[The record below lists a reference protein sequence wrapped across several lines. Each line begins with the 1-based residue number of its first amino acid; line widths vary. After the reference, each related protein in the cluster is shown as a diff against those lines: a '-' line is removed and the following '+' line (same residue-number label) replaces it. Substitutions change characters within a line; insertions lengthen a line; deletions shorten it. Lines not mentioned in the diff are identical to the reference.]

1 MGGEMEVKERRKKFT
16 TISGIEVKRFYR
28 PEDIGDVDYEIDLG
42 DPGSYPFT
50 RGIHETGYRGKIWT
64 MRMFAGYG
72 TPEETNRRF
81 KYLLAHGETGLST
94 AFDLPTLMGYDTDDP
109 RARGEFGKC
118 GVACSSLRDME
129 IIFDGIPIDEIS
141 TSFTINGPA
150 AVIWAMYLAV
160 AEKRGIPFTKLR
172 GTIQNDILKEFIAQ
186 NEFIY
191 PPEPSLK
198 LVVDT
203 FEFGSKYVPQWN
215 TISVSGYHIREAGAD
230 AVQELAFTLADGLTY
245 VEAGVERGLHVDE
258 FAPRISFFFG
268 CHNNFFEEIA
278 KFRAARKIWAREM
291 KERFGASPRS
301 QWMRFHTQTAGCTL
315 QAQQPEVNIIRVAI
329 QALAAV
335 LGGTQSLHTNSMDE
349 ALALPSEKA
358 ALIALRTQ
366 QVIACETGVADVV
379 DPLGGS
385 YYIEWLT
392 KRMEERVYEYF
403 EKIWSYGGVIP
414 AIKAGFFHREIAAAS
429 YRYQKEVEEKERIIV
444 GVNEYRVDEPIEIP
458 ILRVDRVG
466 EERQIKRLQALRRE
480 RSTREV
486 LRTLSELKN
495 AAKDNKNLMPYIL
508 EAVKAYATLSE
519 ICDTLREVYGEEVVG
534 GIYAIC

>member
-1 MGGEMEVKERRKKFT
+1 MERKDKFT
-16 TISGIEVKRFYR
+16 TISGIEVKRFYT
-28 PEDIGDVDYEIDLG
+28 PEDVADIDYERDLG
-42 DPGSYPFT
+42 DPGEYPFT

-109 RARGEFGKC
+109 RAMGEFGKC

-129 IIFDGIPIDEIS
+129 IIFDGIPLDEIS

-203 FEFGSKYVPQWN
+203 FEFGSKYVPLWN

-230 AVQELAFTLADGLTY
+230 AVQELAFTLADGITY
-245 VEAGVERGLHVDE
+245 VEAGIERGLHVDE

-291 KERFGASPRS
+291 KERFNASPRS

-329 QALAAV
+329 QALAAA

-358 ALIALRTQ
+358 VLIALRTQ
-366 QVIACETGVADVV
+366 QVIAHETGITDTV

-385 YYIEWLT
+385 YYVEWLT
-392 KRMEERVYEYF
+392 KRMEEKVYEYF
-403 EKIWSYGGVIP
+403 DKIWSFGGVIP
-414 AIKAGFFHREIAAAS
+414 AIEAGFFHREIAAAS
-429 YRYQKEVEEKERIIV
+429 YRYQKEIEEKERIIV
-444 GVNEYRVDEPIEIP
+444 GVNEYITDEPIEIP
-458 ILRVDRVG
+458 ILRVDKEG
-466 EERQIKRLQALRRE
+466 EKKQIERLKALRRE

-486 LRTLSELKN
+486 LRTLSDLKR
-495 AAKDNKNLMPYIL
+495 AAREGKNLMPYIL
-508 EAVKAYATLSE
+508 EAVKAYATLGE
-519 ICDTLREVYGEEVVG
+519 ICDTLREVYGEYVVG
-534 GIYAIC
+534 GIFAIC